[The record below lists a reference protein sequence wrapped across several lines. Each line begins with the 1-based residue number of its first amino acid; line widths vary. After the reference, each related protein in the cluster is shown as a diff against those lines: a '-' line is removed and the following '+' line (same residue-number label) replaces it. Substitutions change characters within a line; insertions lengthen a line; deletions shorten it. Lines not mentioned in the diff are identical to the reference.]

1 MAKPIRVEFKLYNKE
16 MVRCADANIDKISKK
31 MQEDAIKFV
40 YFVQEGVVKPHTPVR
55 TGRLRSSIE
64 MRLDRR
70 SNSRIIIRCYAGAK
84 RPVKYAW
91 FVEHGTK
98 RHTIYPNSKTVLVFE
113 GTNTFAGRT
122 VYTSKVKHPGSPGF
136 IMFQKGLIVIKTHL
150 PKLLSEGIKTLP
162 FYDEIR
168 KANKLKRQT

>member
-16 MVRCADANIDKISKK
+16 MARCADANIDKISKK

-40 YFVQEGVVKPHTPVR
+40 YFVQEAVVKPHTPVR
-55 TGRLRSSIE
+55 TGRLRSSIDL
-64 MRLDRR
+64 RLDRR
-70 SNSRIIIRCYAGAK
+70 SNTRIIIRCYAGAR

-98 RHTIYPNSKTVLVFE
+98 KHTIYPTKMSVLKFE
-113 GTNTFAGRT
+113 GTNQFAGK
-122 VYTSKVKHPGSPGF
+122 VIYTTKVKHPGSPGF

-150 PKLLSEGIKTLP
+150 PKLLADGIKTLP
-162 FYDEIR
+162 FASEIR
-168 KANKLKRQT
+168 KYNRLRNQ